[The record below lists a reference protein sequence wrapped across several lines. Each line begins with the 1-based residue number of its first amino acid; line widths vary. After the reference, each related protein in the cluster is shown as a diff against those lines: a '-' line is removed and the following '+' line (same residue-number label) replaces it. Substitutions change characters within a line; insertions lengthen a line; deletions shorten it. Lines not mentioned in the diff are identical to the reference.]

1 MDRRKWN
8 YSDKASVSGK
18 KNESHRFIFCG
29 DLEQGKEFDLP
40 LGMSFIG
47 RNPKNDLVLT
57 DPQVSWLHASVTVL
71 DDICF
76 LEDLESTNGTFV
88 DRARVTYH
96 TLSNGDLISIGP
108 YRLRYE
114 RTSIGLSPASA
125 SENTLLF
132 SRNRRFSKITEDA
145 TRPIVSTSRSQES
158 VAMDQWRT
166 FITGFL
172 PTSISSIFPILS
184 SIRSY
189 NRDYLRGD
197 LVAGITVAAMLIPQG
212 MAYAMLAGLPPVMG
226 LYASMLPMLL
236 YALVGTS
243 RQMSVGPVAL
253 DSILVAVGIGTL
265 AQAGTGSYISLA
277 ILLAAFIGIIQ
288 LLMGLCR
295 LGFLVNFLS
304 YPVLV
309 GFTSAAAIIT
319 ALSQMSHVFGISVP
333 GGYELNVLYVTLLEH
348 YVDINL
354 FTLALSI
361 GAILALLGLKKW
373 LPRLPGPLLV
383 VVVCT
388 ILVWLLALDEQNV
401 KIVGNIP
408 AGLPT
413 LTLPDLDWDT
423 IEILI
428 PLAATMALVGF
439 AQSISVAKTFAQK
452 NNYHIVPNKELVGIG
467 LANIGASVSQGYPVT
482 GGFSR
487 SAVNA
492 HAGAKTSFA
501 SIITA
506 IMIGIM
512 LLIFTP
518 TVYFLPNAAL
528 AAIVLV
534 SAVGLID
541 IKEIRYLFSV
551 KKSEGFLLTFT
562 FFGTLVFGVIY
573 GLLLGVIA
581 SILLFI
587 ILNTRP
593 HAAILGRLPETNIFR
608 NVVDF
613 PEGQRIPGLVI
624 LRIDASLYFANTEFL
639 KAKLREIRE
648 QNGTSLKAIILDAS
662 AVNDLD
668 SSADTALHQIVADYK
683 NHGIEFFIAGIKG
696 PVRRVMKRSGL
707 YDVLGGDHF
716 FFTIEAA
723 VNRYQRTKGSTD
735 KACASGR
742 YTLDE

>member
-1 MDRRKWN
+1 MDHHNWDV
-8 YSDKASVSGK
+8 SDKEPVLRKTTELHRIIISGD
-18 KNESHRFIFCG
+18 S
-29 DLEQGKEFDLP
+29 EQAKRFDLP
-40 LGMSFIG
+40 LGMTFIG
-47 RNPKNDLVLT
+47 RNPNNDLVLK
-57 DPQVSWLHASVTVL
+57 DPQVSWHHARITVL
-71 DDICF
+71 GDTCI

-88 DRARVTYH
+88 DNRRVTYQE
-96 TLSNGDLISIGP
+96 LSNDNLISIGP
-108 YRLRYE
+108 YRLQYE
-114 RTSIGLSPASA
+114 RASIVLSPVTA
-125 SENTLLF
+125 SENTLL
-132 SRNRRFSKITEDA
+132 SATYRRDAKITDDV
-145 TRPIVSTSRSQES
+145 TLPLSNPSRSLEPTGI
-158 VAMDQWRT
+158 DQWRI
-166 FITGFL
+166 FVARFR
-172 PTSISSIFPILS
+172 PSSISNIFPLLS

-212 MAYAMLAGLPPVMG
+212 MAYAMLAGLPPIMG

-265 AQAGTGSYISLA
+265 AQAGTGSYIALA
-277 ILLAAFIGIIQ
+277 ILLAAFIGILQ
-288 LLMGLCR
+288 LLMGISR

-319 ALSQMSHVFGISVP
+319 ALSQMSHVFGIAVP
-333 GGYELNVLYVTLLEH
+333 GGFELSVLFETLLEH

-361 GAILALLGLKKW
+361 GAILALIGLKQW
-373 LPRLPGPLLV
+373 LPHLPGPLFV

-388 ILVWLLALDEQNV
+388 LLVWLLALDEQKV

-413 LTLPDLDWDT
+413 LTLPVFDWDT
-423 IEILI
+423 IRILI

-439 AQSISVAKTFAQK
+439 AQSISVAKSFAQK
-452 NNYHIVPNKELVGIG
+452 NNYHIEPNKELIGIG
-467 LANIGASVSQGYPVT
+467 LANIGASLSQGYPVT

-492 HAGAKTSFA
+492 RAGAKTPFA

-506 IMIGIM
+506 LVIGVT
-512 LLIFTP
+512 LLLFTP

-541 IKEIRYLFSV
+541 SKEIRYLFAV
-551 KKSEGFLLTFT
+551 KKSEGVLLTFT
-562 FFGTLVFGVIY
+562 FLGTLVFGVIY

-593 HAAILGRLPETNIFR
+593 HAVILGRLPDTNIFR
-608 NVVDF
+608 NIVDF

-639 KAKLREIRE
+639 KSKLREIRE
-648 QNGTSLKAIILDAS
+648 QNGTSLQAIILDAS

-668 SSADTALHQIVADYK
+668 SSADTALHQIVADYQK
-683 NHGIEFFIAGIKG
+683 HGIEFFIAGVKG

-723 VNRYQRTKGSTD
+723 VNRYQRTK
-735 KACASGR
+735 
-742 YTLDE
+742 E

>member
-1 MDRRKWN
+1 MDHHKWN
-8 YSDKASVSGK
+8 SSDKASVSGK
-18 KNESHRFIFCG
+18 TNELHRFIFCD
-29 DLEQGKEFDLP
+29 DLEQGKELDLP
-40 LGMSFIG
+40 LGMTFIG

-57 DPQVSWLHASVTVL
+57 DPQVSWHQASVTVI
-71 DDICF
+71 DDICI
-76 LEDLESTNGTFV
+76 LEDLGSTNGTFV
-88 DRARVTYH
+88 NTTRVTYH
-96 TLSNGDLISIGP
+96 MLKNGDLVSIGP

-114 RTSIGLSPASA
+114 QTSIVLSPETA
-125 SENTLLF
+125 SENTLI
-132 SRNRRFSKITEDA
+132 SATHRRFSKITDDD
-145 TRPIVSTSRSQES
+145 TRPVISTSKSPEPT
-158 VAMDQWRT
+158 AMDQWHA

-172 PTSISSIFPILS
+172 PTSISSIFPLLS

-212 MAYAMLAGLPPVMG
+212 MAYAMLAGLPPIMG
-226 LYASMLPMLL
+226 LYASMLPMIL

-277 ILLAAFIGIIQ
+277 ILLAAVIGVLQ
-288 LLMGLCR
+288 LLMGLTR

-319 ALSQMSHVFGISVP
+319 ALSQMSHVFGISAP
-333 GGYELNVLYVTLLEH
+333 DSFELNVLFLAFLQQYVE
-348 YVDINL
+348 INIT
-354 FTLALSI
+354 TLALSI
-361 GAILALLGLKKW
+361 GAILTMIGLKRW
-373 LPRLPGPLLV
+373 APRLPGPLLV
-383 VVVCT
+383 VIVCT
-388 ILVWLLALDEQNV
+388 MLVWLLALDEQNV

-413 LTLPDLDWDT
+413 LTLPVFDWDT
-423 IEILI
+423 IGILL

-439 AQSISVAKTFAQK
+439 AQSISVAKSFAQR
-452 NNYHIVPNKELVGIG
+452 NNYRIEPNKELIGIG
-467 LANIGASVSQGYPVT
+467 LANIGASLSQGYPVT

-492 HAGAKTSFA
+492 RAGAKTPFA
-501 SIITA
+501 CIITA
-506 IMIGIM
+506 LMIGAT
-512 LLIFTP
+512 LLLFTP
-518 TVYFLPNAAL
+518 AVYFLPNAAL

-541 IKEIRYLFSV
+541 FKEIRYLFAV
-551 KKSEGFLLTFT
+551 KKSEGVLLTFT
-562 FFGTLVFGVIY
+562 FLGTLVFGVIH
-573 GLLLGVIA
+573 GLLLGVSA

-593 HAAILGRLPETNIFR
+593 HAAILGRLPDTNIFR
-608 NVVDF
+608 NIVDF

-639 KAKLREIRE
+639 KSKLREIRE
-648 QNGTSLKAIILDAS
+648 QNGTSLQAIILDAS

-668 SSADTALHQIVADYK
+668 SSADTALHQIVADYQK
-683 NHGIEFFIAGIKG
+683 HGIEFFIAGIKG

-723 VNRYQRTKGSTD
+723 VYRYQRTKEGTD
-735 KACASGR
+735 KLSASR
-742 YTLDE
+742 RKSLDE